1 MEKKKR
7 VFVKAEKEE
16 EETPG
21 EKPVTVSADVVRIR
35 LVEPLACGYV
45 TRMVKVNLS
54 NAQAENLKRLRVTLV
69 ESPDKSDDGRDTGT
83 NAHAIRWLLSK
94 AKPGVTIKFE

>member
-7 VFVKAEKEE
+7 VFVKAEK

-35 LVEPLACGYV
+35 LVEPTACGYV
-45 TRMVKVNLS
+45 SRQAKAYFT
-54 NAQAENLKRLRVTLV
+54 NAQAENLRRLRCTLA
-69 ESPDKSDDGRDTGT
+69 EMENKQEEGSDTNT
-83 NAHAIRWLLSK
+83 NAYALRWLI
-94 AKPGVTIKFE
+94 AKVRPGVTIKFE

>member
-7 VFVKAEKEE
+7 VFVKAKEE

-45 TRMVKVNLS
+45 SRVVNAHLS
-54 NAQAENLKRLRVTLV
+54 NMQAENLKRLRVTLG
-69 ESPDKSDDGRDTGT
+69 ELPDKPEEGNNTGT
-83 NAHAIRWLLSK
+83 NAHALRWLL
-94 AKPGVTIKFE
+94 AKVRPGVTIKFE